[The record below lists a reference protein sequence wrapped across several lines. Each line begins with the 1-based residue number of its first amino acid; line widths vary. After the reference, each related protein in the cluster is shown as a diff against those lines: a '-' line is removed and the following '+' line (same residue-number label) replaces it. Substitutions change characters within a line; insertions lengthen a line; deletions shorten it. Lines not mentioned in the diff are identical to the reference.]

1 MQRRRR
7 RQRGQVVLEYV
18 IMLVLLTF
26 FSLSLLALIVAFSK
40 QGSRMIEL
48 VSADFP

>member
-7 RQRGQVVLEYV
+7 RQRGQAVLEYV

-26 FSLSLLALIVAFSK
+26 FSLSLLALIGAFSN

>member
-26 FSLSLLALIVAFSK
+26 FSLSLRALIGAFSN

>member
-1 MQRRRR
+1 MRRLRR
-7 RQRGQVVLEYV
+7 RQAGQVILEYV
-18 IMLVLLTF
+18 IMLVLLTV
-26 FSLSLLALIVAFSK
+26 FSLSLLALVGAFSK

>member
-1 MQRRRR
+1 MRLRRG
-7 RQRGQVVLEYV
+7 RQTGQVVLEYV

-26 FSLSLLALIVAFSK
+26 LSLSLLALVGAFSN

>member
-1 MQRRRR
+1 MRLRRR
-7 RQRGQVVLEYV
+7 RQAGQVVLEYV

-26 FSLSLLALIVAFSK
+26 LSLSLLALIGAFSN